1 MGVLRKRHLVSA
13 CLVAGICIFAA
24 NWLQPKFLYFQ
35 RHYQTSERDEV
46 KKRMKQMG
54 YEINTLIYSTDQ
66 SKQQS
71 FLVYPS
77 EILGS
82 LSSVSLIA
90 LMGGNGMTAF
100 DWLDWIVDIRPHL
113 MQYPKVAFVLVDYPG
128 YGFNDGDPS
137 PNSMHSAVTQSVSRG
152 IEVLRALGMSV
163 SEVNVVGH
171 SIGAAVASRWVSAN
185 LSVPPIARLVLSAP
199 FTSITE
205 MVPVIFPF
213 IPGAIASVISR
224 HNWDNR
230 LALASITSASNVGA
244 VYVVHGE
251 QDEIVPFGMGKE
263 LSEIGNGAVTFVP
276 LKHATHNDI
285 LSIVK
290 LYGLLLSAPIKEASK
305 L

>member
-1 MGVLRKRHLVSA
+1 
-13 CLVAGICIFAA
+13 
-24 NWLQPKFLYFQ
+24 
-35 RHYQTSERDEV
+35 
-46 KKRMKQMG
+46 
-54 YEINTLIYSTDQ
+54 LIYSTDQ

-213 IPGAIASVISR
+213 IPVAIASVISR